1 MKDIASS
8 TNTLLAALTYAGTH
22 INKDLQGKAWV
33 GHTPFAYWLVAALK
47 PKILVEL
54 GTHGGGSY
62 FSFCQSVVDNK
73 LETKTYAIDTW
84 MGEKQ
89 AGFYSES
96 LFKKVMDFNIE
107 HFDNFS
113 TLMKMTFDEALN
125 EFDDNS
131 VDLLHIDGFH
141 SYEAVSNDF
150 RTWYPKLSKEAIV
163 LFHDTHEIKPG
174 FGVHQFWD
182 ELKKEHREQCFEF
195 KHSHGLGMCFPKSSK
210 AAINFKKEFSLDLEK
225 TFNLFSIIGDDIY
238 YNINGR
244 YSLQKNFQLSIDD
257 LVKIL
262 KKLKTDN
269 PELSNQ
275 LKSLF

>member
-33 GHTPFAYWLVAALK
+33 GHTPFAYWLVAALN
-47 PKILVEL
+47 PKTLVEL

-62 FSFCQSVVDNK
+62 FSFCQSVIDNK
-73 LETKTYAIDTW
+73 LDTKTYAIDTW

-182 ELKKEHREQCFEF
+182 ELKKEHHEQCFEF

-225 TFNLFSIIGDDIY
+225 IFNLFSIIGDDIY

>member
-1 MKDIASS
+1 MKDITSS
-8 TNTLLAALTYAGTH
+8 TNTLLAALTYAGAH

-47 PKILVEL
+47 PKTLVEL

-62 FSFCQSVVDNK
+62 FSFCQSVIDNK
-73 LETKTYAIDTW
+73 LDTKTYAIDTW

-210 AAINFKKEFSLDLEK
+210 AAINFKKDFSLDLEK
-225 TFNLFSIIGDDIY
+225 IFNLFSIIGDDIY

-244 YSLQKNFQLSIDD
+244 YSLQKNVQLSMDD

-275 LKSLF
+275 LKSLL

>member
-1 MKDIASS
+1 MASS
-8 TNTLLAALTYAGTH
+8 KNTLLAALTYAGAH

-33 GHTPFAYWLVAALK
+33 GHTPFAYWLVASLK
-47 PKILVEL
+47 PKTLVEL

-73 LETKTYAIDTW
+73 LDTKTYAIDTW
-84 MGEKQ
+84 TGEKQ

-125 EFDDNS
+125 EFDDDS

>member
-1 MKDIASS
+1 MKDITSS
-8 TNTLLAALTYAGTH
+8 TNTLLAALTYAGSH

-47 PKILVEL
+47 PKTLVEL

-225 TFNLFSIIGDDIY
+225 IFNLFSIIGDDIY

-275 LKSLF
+275 LKSLL

>member
-1 MKDIASS
+1 MKDITSS

-47 PKILVEL
+47 PKTLVEL

-62 FSFCQSVVDNK
+62 FSFCQSVIDNK
-73 LETKTYAIDTW
+73 LDTKTYAIDTW

-141 SYEAVSNDF
+141 SYEAVSNDY
-150 RTWYPKLSKEAIV
+150 RSWYPKLSKEAIV

-275 LKSLF
+275 LKSLL

>member
-1 MKDIASS
+1 MKDITSS
-8 TNTLLAALTYAGTH
+8 TNTLLAALTYAGAH

-33 GHTPFAYWLVAALK
+33 GHTPFAYWLVASLK
-47 PKILVEL
+47 PKTLVEL

-73 LETKTYAIDTW
+73 LDTKTYAIDTW

-141 SYEAVSNDF
+141 SYEAVSNDY
-150 RTWYPKLSKEAIV
+150 RSWYPKLSKEAIV

-210 AAINFKKEFSLDLEK
+210 AAINFKKDFSLDLEK
-225 TFNLFSIIGDDIY
+225 IFNLFSIIGDDIY

>member
-1 MKDIASS
+1 MKDITSS
-8 TNTLLAALTYAGTH
+8 TNTLLAALTYAGAH

-62 FSFCQSVVDNK
+62 FSFCQSVIDNK
-73 LETKTYAIDTW
+73 LDTKTYAIDTW

-225 TFNLFSIIGDDIY
+225 IFNLFSIIGDDIY

>member
-1 MKDIASS
+1 MKDMASS
-8 TNTLLAALTYAGTH
+8 KNTLLAALTYAGAH

-33 GHTPFAYWLVAALK
+33 GHTPFAYWLVASLK
-47 PKILVEL
+47 PKTLVEL

-73 LETKTYAIDTW
+73 LDTKTYAIDTW

-125 EFDDNS
+125 EFDDDS

-150 RTWYPKLSKEAIV
+150 QTWYPKLSKEAIV

-182 ELKKEHREQCFEF
+182 ELKKDHRDQCFEF

-210 AAINFKKEFSLDLEK
+210 AAINFKKDFSLDLDK
-225 TFNLFSIIGDDIY
+225 IFNLFSIIGDDIY

>member
-1 MKDIASS
+1 MKDMASS
-8 TNTLLAALTYAGTH
+8 KNTLLAALTYAGSH

-47 PKILVEL
+47 PKTLVEL

-62 FSFCQSVVDNK
+62 FSFCQSVIDNK
-73 LETKTYAIDTW
+73 LDTKTYAIDTW

-182 ELKKEHREQCFEF
+182 ELKKEHHEQCFEF

-275 LKSLF
+275 LKSLL

>member
-1 MKDIASS
+1 
-8 TNTLLAALTYAGTH
+8 
-22 INKDLQGKAWV
+22 
-33 GHTPFAYWLVAALK
+33 
-47 PKILVEL
+47 
-54 GTHGGGSY
+54 
-62 FSFCQSVVDNK
+62 
-73 LETKTYAIDTW
+73 

-150 RTWYPKLSKEAIV
+150 REWYPKLSKEAIV

-182 ELKKEHREQCFEF
+182 ELKKEHHEQCFEF

-275 LKSLF
+275 LKSLL

>member
-1 MKDIASS
+1 M
-8 TNTLLAALTYAGTH
+8 AALTYAGSH

-47 PKILVEL
+47 PKTLVEL

-62 FSFCQSVVDNK
+62 FSFCQSVIDNK
-73 LETKTYAIDTW
+73 LDTKTYAIDTW

-225 TFNLFSIIGDDIY
+225 IFNLFSIIGDDIY

>member
-1 MKDIASS
+1 MKDITSS

-33 GHTPFAYWLVAALK
+33 GHTPFAYWLVASLK
-47 PKILVEL
+47 PKTLVEL

-73 LETKTYAIDTW
+73 LDTKTYAIDTW
-84 MGEKQ
+84 TGEKQ

-141 SYEAVSNDF
+141 SYEAVSNDY
-150 RTWYPKLSKEAIV
+150 RSWYPKLSKEAIV

-182 ELKKEHREQCFEF
+182 ELKKEHLEQCFEF

-244 YSLQKNFQLSIDD
+244 YSLQKNLQLSIDD

-275 LKSLF
+275 LKSLL

>member
-1 MKDIASS
+1 MKDMASS
-8 TNTLLAALTYAGTH
+8 KNTLLAALTYAGAH

-33 GHTPFAYWLVAALK
+33 GHTPFAYWLVATLK
-47 PKILVEL
+47 PKTLVEL

-62 FSFCQSVVDNK
+62 FSFCQSVIDNK
-73 LETKTYAIDTW
+73 LDTKTYAIDTW

-141 SYEAVSNDF
+141 SYEAVSNDY
-150 RTWYPKLSKEAIV
+150 RSWYPKLSKEAIV

-225 TFNLFSIIGDDIY
+225 IFNLFSIIGDDIY

-275 LKSLF
+275 LKSLL

>member
-1 MKDIASS
+1 MKDITSS
-8 TNTLLAALTYAGTH
+8 TNTLLAALTYAGSH

-47 PKILVEL
+47 PKTLVEL

-62 FSFCQSVVDNK
+62 FSFCQSVIDNK
-73 LETKTYAIDTW
+73 LDTKTYAIDTW

-225 TFNLFSIIGDDIY
+225 IFNLFSIIGDDIY

>member
-47 PKILVEL
+47 PKTLVEL

-62 FSFCQSVVDNK
+62 FSFCQSVIDNK
-73 LETKTYAIDTW
+73 LDTKTYAIDTW

-195 KHSHGLGMCFPKSSK
+195 KHSHGLGVCFPKSSK

-225 TFNLFSIIGDDIY
+225 IFNLFSIIGDDIY

-244 YSLQKNFQLSIDD
+244 YSLQKNFQLSIDQ
-257 LVKIL
+257 LVKVL

-269 PELSNQ
+269 PELANQ
-275 LKSLF
+275 LKTIL

>member
-1 MKDIASS
+1 MKDITSS
-8 TNTLLAALTYAGTH
+8 TNTLLAALTYAGAH

-47 PKILVEL
+47 PKTLVEL

-62 FSFCQSVVDNK
+62 FSFCQSVIDNK
-73 LETKTYAIDTW
+73 LDTKTYAIDTW

-125 EFDDNS
+125 EFDDDS

-210 AAINFKKEFSLDLEK
+210 AAINFKNEFSLDLDK
-225 TFNLFSIIGDDIY
+225 IFNLFSIIGDDIY

-244 YSLQKNFQLSIDD
+244 YSLQKNVQLSMDD

-275 LKSLF
+275 LKSLL

>member
-8 TNTLLAALTYAGTH
+8 TNTLLAALTYAGAH

-47 PKILVEL
+47 PKTLVEL

-62 FSFCQSVVDNK
+62 FSFCQSVIDNK
-73 LETKTYAIDTW
+73 LDTKTYAIDTW

-225 TFNLFSIIGDDIY
+225 IFNLFSIIGDDIY

-275 LKSLF
+275 LKSLL

>member
-1 MKDIASS
+1 MKDITSS
-8 TNTLLAALTYAGTH
+8 TNTLLAALTYAGAH

-47 PKILVEL
+47 PKTLVEL

-62 FSFCQSVVDNK
+62 FSFCQSVIDNK
-73 LETKTYAIDTW
+73 LDTKTYAIDTW

-141 SYEAVSNDF
+141 SYEAVSNDY
-150 RTWYPKLSKEAIV
+150 RSWYPKLSKEAIV

-225 TFNLFSIIGDDIY
+225 IFNLFSIIGDDIY

>member
-1 MKDIASS
+1 MASS
-8 TNTLLAALTYAGTH
+8 KNTLLAALTYAGAH

-47 PKILVEL
+47 PKTLVEL

-125 EFDDNS
+125 EFDDDS

-182 ELKKEHREQCFEF
+182 ELKKEHHEQCFEF
-195 KHSHGLGMCFPKSSK
+195 KHSHGLGMCFQKSSK

-244 YSLQKNFQLSIDD
+244 YSLQKNVQLSMDD

-269 PELSNQ
+269 PEVSNQ
-275 LKSLF
+275 LKSLL

>member
-1 MKDIASS
+1 MKDITSS

-62 FSFCQSVVDNK
+62 FSFCQSVIDNK
-73 LETKTYAIDTW
+73 LDTKTYAIDTW

-182 ELKKEHREQCFEF
+182 ELKKEHQEQCFEF

-225 TFNLFSIIGDDIY
+225 IFNLFSIIGDDIY

-275 LKSLF
+275 LKSLL

>member
-1 MKDIASS
+1 MKDITSS
-8 TNTLLAALTYAGTH
+8 TNTLLAALTYAGSH

-47 PKILVEL
+47 PKTLVEL

-62 FSFCQSVVDNK
+62 FSFCQSVIDNK
-73 LETKTYAIDTW
+73 LDTKTYAIDTW

-275 LKSLF
+275 LKSLL

>member
-1 MKDIASS
+1 MKDITSS

-47 PKILVEL
+47 PKTLVEL

-62 FSFCQSVVDNK
+62 FSFCQSVIDNK
-73 LETKTYAIDTW
+73 LDTKTYAIDTW

-182 ELKKEHREQCFEF
+182 ELKKEHHEQCFEF

-225 TFNLFSIIGDDIY
+225 IFNLFSIIGDDIY

>member
-1 MKDIASS
+1 MKDITSS
-8 TNTLLAALTYAGTH
+8 TNTLLAALTYAGAH

-33 GHTPFAYWLVAALK
+33 GHTPFAYWLVASLK
-47 PKILVEL
+47 PKTLVEL

-73 LETKTYAIDTW
+73 LDTKTYAIDTW
-84 MGEKQ
+84 TGEKQ

-125 EFDDNS
+125 EFDDDS

-150 RTWYPKLSKEAIV
+150 QTWYPKLSKEAIV

-182 ELKKEHREQCFEF
+182 ELKKDHRDQCFEF

-210 AAINFKKEFSLDLEK
+210 AAINFKNEFSLDLDK
-225 TFNLFSIIGDDIY
+225 IFNLFSIIGDDIY

-244 YSLQKNFQLSIDD
+244 YSLRKNVQLSMDD

>member
-150 RTWYPKLSKEAIV
+150 REWYPKLSKEAIV

-182 ELKKEHREQCFEF
+182 ELKKEHHEQCFEF

-244 YSLQKNFQLSIDD
+244 YSLQKNVQLSMDD

-269 PELSNQ
+269 PEVSNQ
-275 LKSLF
+275 LKSLL

>member
-1 MKDIASS
+1 
-8 TNTLLAALTYAGTH
+8 LAALTYAGTH

-150 RTWYPKLSKEAIV
+150 HTWYPKLSKEAIV

-182 ELKKEHREQCFEF
+182 ELKKDHRDQCFEF
-195 KHSHGLGMCFPKSSK
+195 KHSHGLGICFPKSSK
-210 AAINFKKEFSLDLEK
+210 AAINFKNQFSLDLDK
-225 TFNLFSIIGDDIY
+225 IFNLFSIIGDDIY

-244 YSLQKNFQLSIDD
+244 YSLQKNVQLSMDD

-275 LKSLF
+275 LKSLL

>member
-1 MKDIASS
+1 MKDMASS
-8 TNTLLAALTYAGTH
+8 KNTLLAALTYAGAH

-62 FSFCQSVVDNK
+62 FSFCQSVIDNK
-73 LETKTYAIDTW
+73 LDTKTYAIDTW

-182 ELKKEHREQCFEF
+182 ELKKEHHEQCFEF

-257 LVKIL
+257 LVIIL

-275 LKSLF
+275 LKSLL

>member
-1 MKDIASS
+1 MKDMASS
-8 TNTLLAALTYAGTH
+8 KNTLLAALTYAGAH

-33 GHTPFAYWLVAALK
+33 GHTPFAYWLVASLK
-47 PKILVEL
+47 PKTLVEL

-73 LETKTYAIDTW
+73 LDTNTYAIDTW
-84 MGEKQ
+84 TGEKQ

-125 EFDDNS
+125 EFDDDS

-150 RTWYPKLSKEAIV
+150 HTWYPKLSKEAIV

-182 ELKKEHREQCFEF
+182 ELKKDHRDQCFEF
-195 KHSHGLGMCFPKSSK
+195 KHSHGLGICFPKSSK
-210 AAINFKKEFSLDLEK
+210 AAINFKNQFSLDLDK
-225 TFNLFSIIGDDIY
+225 IFNLFSIIGDDIY

-244 YSLQKNFQLSIDD
+244 YSLQKNVQLSMDD

-275 LKSLF
+275 LKSLL

>member
-1 MKDIASS
+1 MKDITSS

-182 ELKKEHREQCFEF
+182 ELKKDHRYQCFEF
-195 KHSHGLGMCFPKSSK
+195 KHSHGLGICFPKSSK
-210 AAINFKKEFSLDLEK
+210 AATNFKNEFSLDLDK
-225 TFNLFSIIGDDIY
+225 IDPKGDFLIKSPYKCTPD
-238 YNINGR
+238 
-244 YSLQKNFQLSIDD
+244 FHQLM
-257 LVKIL
+257 
-262 KKLKTDN
+262 
-269 PELSNQ
+269 
-275 LKSLF
+275 F

>member
-73 LETKTYAIDTW
+73 LDTKTYAIDTW

-150 RTWYPKLSKEAIV
+150 CTWYPKLSKEAIV

-225 TFNLFSIIGDDIY
+225 IFNLFSIIGDDIY

-269 PELSNQ
+269 PELSNE

>member
-1 MKDIASS
+1 MKDMASS
-8 TNTLLAALTYAGTH
+8 KNTLLAALTYAGAH

-33 GHTPFAYWLVAALK
+33 GHTPFAYWLVASLK
-47 PKILVEL
+47 PKTLVEL

-73 LETKTYAIDTW
+73 LDTKTYAIDTW
-84 MGEKQ
+84 TGEKQ

-182 ELKKEHREQCFEF
+182 ELKKEHLEQCFEF

-225 TFNLFSIIGDDIY
+225 IFNLFSIIGDDIY

-275 LKSLF
+275 LKSLL

>member
-47 PKILVEL
+47 QKILVEL

-131 VDLLHIDGFH
+131 VDLLHIDCFH

-210 AAINFKKEFSLDLEK
+210 AAINFKNQFSLDLDK
-225 TFNLFSIIGDDIY
+225 IFNLFSIIGDDIY

-244 YSLQKNFQLSIDD
+244 YSLQKNVQLSMDD

-275 LKSLF
+275 LKSLL

>member
-1 MKDIASS
+1 MKDITSS
-8 TNTLLAALTYAGTH
+8 TNTLLAALTYAGAH

-47 PKILVEL
+47 PKTLVEL

-62 FSFCQSVVDNK
+62 FSFCQSVIDNK
-73 LETKTYAIDTW
+73 LDTKTYAIDTW

-225 TFNLFSIIGDDIY
+225 IFNLFSIIGDDIY

>member
-62 FSFCQSVVDNK
+62 FSFCQSVIDNK
-73 LETKTYAIDTW
+73 LDTKTYAIDTW

-150 RTWYPKLSKEAIV
+150 REWYPKLSKEAIV

-182 ELKKEHREQCFEF
+182 ELKKEHHEQCFEF

-225 TFNLFSIIGDDIY
+225 IFNLFSIIGDDIY

-275 LKSLF
+275 LKSLL

>member
-1 MKDIASS
+1 MASS

-73 LETKTYAIDTW
+73 LDTKTYAIDTW

-182 ELKKEHREQCFEF
+182 ELKKEHR
-195 KHSHGLGMCFPKSSK
+195 
-210 AAINFKKEFSLDLEK
+210 
-225 TFNLFSIIGDDIY
+225 
-238 YNINGR
+238 
-244 YSLQKNFQLSIDD
+244 
-257 LVKIL
+257 
-262 KKLKTDN
+262 
-269 PELSNQ
+269 
-275 LKSLF
+275 

>member
-1 MKDIASS
+1 MKDITSS
-8 TNTLLAALTYAGTH
+8 TNTLLAALTYAGSH

-47 PKILVEL
+47 PKTLVEL

-62 FSFCQSVVDNK
+62 FSFCQSVIDNK
-73 LETKTYAIDTW
+73 LDTKTYAIDTW

-150 RTWYPKLSKEAIV
+150 REWYPKLSKEAIV

-182 ELKKEHREQCFEF
+182 ELKKEHHEQCFEF

-275 LKSLF
+275 LKSLL

>member
-1 MKDIASS
+1 MKDITSS
-8 TNTLLAALTYAGTH
+8 TNTLLAALTYAGAH

-47 PKILVEL
+47 PKTLVEL

-62 FSFCQSVVDNK
+62 FSFCQSVIDNK
-73 LETKTYAIDTW
+73 LDTKTYAIDTW

-141 SYEAVSNDF
+141 SYEAVSNDY
-150 RTWYPKLSKEAIV
+150 RSWYPKLSKEAIV

>member
-1 MKDIASS
+1 MASS
-8 TNTLLAALTYAGTH
+8 KNTLLAALTYAGAH

-47 PKILVEL
+47 PKTLVEL

-62 FSFCQSVVDNK
+62 FSFCQSVIDNK
-73 LETKTYAIDTW
+73 LDTKTYAIDTW

-141 SYEAVSNDF
+141 SYEAVSNDY
-150 RTWYPKLSKEAIV
+150 RSWYPKLSKEAIV

-182 ELKKEHREQCFEF
+182 ELKKEHLEQCFEF

-210 AAINFKKEFSLDLEK
+210 TAINFKKEFSLDLEK
-225 TFNLFSIIGDDIY
+225 IFNLFTIIGDDIY

-244 YSLQKNFQLSIDD
+244 YSLQKNVQLSMDD

-269 PELSNQ
+269 PEVSNQ
-275 LKSLF
+275 LKSLL

>member
-47 PKILVEL
+47 PKTLVEL

-62 FSFCQSVVDNK
+62 FSFCQSVIDNK
-73 LETKTYAIDTW
+73 LDTKTYAIDTW

-182 ELKKEHREQCFEF
+182 ELKKEHHEQCFEF

-225 TFNLFSIIGDDIY
+225 IFNLFSIIGDDIY

>member
-1 MKDIASS
+1 MKDMASS
-8 TNTLLAALTYAGTH
+8 KNTLLAALTYAGAH

-47 PKILVEL
+47 PKTLVEL

-62 FSFCQSVVDNK
+62 FSFCQSVIDNK
-73 LETKTYAIDTW
+73 LDTKTYAIDTW

-141 SYEAVSNDF
+141 SYEAVSNDY
-150 RTWYPKLSKEAIV
+150 RSWYPKLSKEAIV

-182 ELKKEHREQCFEF
+182 ELKKEHLEQCFEF

-210 AAINFKKEFSLDLEK
+210 TAINFKKEFSLDLEK
-225 TFNLFSIIGDDIY
+225 IFNLFTIIGDDIY

-244 YSLQKNFQLSIDD
+244 YSLQKNVQLSMDD

-269 PELSNQ
+269 PEVSNQ
-275 LKSLF
+275 LKSLL